1 MARRKGDF
9 SENVSINWYN
19 IHVSS
24 LSRIPLG
31 LKFPACSVHINED
44 VGGGGIVE
52 LLFRFPL
59 PLSRNSIVTGVPP
72 TPSIRSSA
80 AAGLGPASYKTIPIT
95 MHRKAMQK
103 YGVNRKPTVSMS
115 KNAANKSL
123 VSRRMFSRALRKTT
137 TSMYMEG
144 ETKSEM

>member
-31 LKFPACSVHINED
+31 LKLPACSVHINED
-44 VGGGGIVE
+44 VGGGIVE
-52 LLFRFPL
+52 LLFRFLL

-103 YGVNRKPTVSMS
+103 YGVNRKPSVSMS

-123 VSRRMFSRALRKTT
+123 VSRRMFSRVLRKNNNE
-137 TSMYMEG
+137 YVYG
-144 ETKSEM
+144 RRDKK

>member
-1 MARRKGDF
+1 MNRYEKRKGDF
-9 SENVSINWYN
+9 LECFINWYN

-24 LSRIPLG
+24 LSIIPLG
-31 LKFPACSVHINED
+31 LKLPACSVLINED
-44 VGGGGIVE
+44 VGGIVE
-52 LLFRFPL
+52 FFLRFL

-72 TPSIRSSA
+72 TPSILSSA

-115 KNAANKSL
+115 KNAANRSL
-123 VSRRMFSRALRKTT
+123 VSRRMFNSALRKNNIE
-137 TSMYMEG
+137 YVNG
-144 ETKSEM
+144 RRNKK

>member
-44 VGGGGIVE
+44 VGGGGIVVE
-52 LLFRFPL
+52 LLFRFLL

-72 TPSIRSSA
+72 TPSIPSSA

-123 VSRRMFSRALRKTT
+123 VSRRMFSRALRRNNNEYVYGRRNK
-137 TSMYMEG
+137 
-144 ETKSEM
+144 K